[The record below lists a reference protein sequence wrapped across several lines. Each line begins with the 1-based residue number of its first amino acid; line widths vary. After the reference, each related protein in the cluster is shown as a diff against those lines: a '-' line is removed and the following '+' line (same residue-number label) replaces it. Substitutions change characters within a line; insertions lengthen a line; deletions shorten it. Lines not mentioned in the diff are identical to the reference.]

1 MSTHR
6 FNPVAW
12 TEGMF
17 LRPQHLQHH
26 DLFANERLRYHLHA
40 LDPFHWGVRELE
52 FDEEALSD
60 HQIVILQLDA
70 VLPGGTILRHPGN
83 AMLETREF
91 DPSAERLD
99 VHVGIRHISATQANT
114 APSGNGTR
122 DVRYVVD
129 THDLP
134 DFNRSGFDSP
144 VELVHPNVRLFVTG
158 EEHALELHES
168 FKIAEIVATG
178 ELKRPFALAPTYAPP
193 LLMVQA
199 NAPLLDEVAKIV
211 NQIAAKVRVVAGR
224 TTTIAIADL
233 PRMWMRYTLARM
245 TPVLRHLLATGATRP
260 FDLYTALIETAG
272 ALASFQATEPVE
284 LPRYDH
290 DDLYGCFRTLID
302 FIDVQLGETLPS
314 RFTELKM
321 GFDAREKTYVTT
333 ELNAELVDPRNF
345 YYLGVKAPLD
355 SKELNQWVVEHGK
368 AGSRSG
374 VKTLV
379 MLNVEGLRLEHLPG
393 APTEIAAPAGFE
405 FYKVEPHGAQWSKV
419 KDDFTFAL
427 SLGKLENAE
436 VRLYVVT
443 SES

>member
-1 MSTHR
+1 MSTNR
-6 FNPVAW
+6 LNPVAW

-17 LRPQHLQHH
+17 LRPQHLQHQE
-26 DLFANERLRYHLHA
+26 LFAAERLRYHLDA

-52 FDEEALSD
+52 LDEEALSD
-60 HQIVILQLDA
+60 HQIVILRLDA
-70 VLPGGTILRHPGN
+70 VLPGGAILRHPGN
-83 AMLETREF
+83 AFVETREF
-91 DPSAERLD
+91 DPSVERLD
-99 VHVGIRHISATQANT
+99 VHVGIRHISTTQANT
-114 APSGNGTR
+114 APSGNGAR
-122 DVRYVVD
+122 DARYLVE

-134 DFNRSGFDSP
+134 DFNRSGADSP
-144 VELVHPNVRLFVTG
+144 VELVHPNVRVLVTG

-178 ELKRPFALAPTYAPP
+178 ELKRPFALSPTYAPP
-193 LLMVQA
+193 LLAVQA
-199 NAPLLDEVAKIV
+199 SGLLTDDVVKIV
-211 NQIAAKVRVVAGR
+211 NQIASKVRVVAGR

-260 FDLYTALIETAG
+260 FELYTALIETAG
-272 ALASFQATEPVE
+272 ALASFQLAEPAE

-290 DDLYGCFRTLID
+290 DDLYGCFQRLID

-321 GFDAREKTYVTT
+321 SFDAKEKAYLTT
-333 ELNAELVDPRNF
+333 ELNTELVDPRSL
-345 YYLGVKAPLD
+345 YYLAVKAPLD
-355 SKELNQWVVEHGK
+355 SEELNQWVVDHGK
-368 AGSRSG
+368 AGSRTG

-419 KDDFTFAL
+419 KEDFSFAL

-436 VRLYVVT
+436 IRLYVVT
-443 SES
+443 TQG

>member
-1 MSTHR
+1 
-6 FNPVAW
+6 
-12 TEGMF
+12 MF

-26 DLFANERLRYHLHA
+26 DLCAEERLRYHLHS
-40 LDPFHWGVRELE
+40 LDPFHWGVREIE
-52 FDEEALSD
+52 IDEEALSD
-60 HQIVILQLDA
+60 NQIVILRLDA
-70 VLPGGTILRHPGN
+70 VLPGGTIVRHPGN
-83 AMLETREF
+83 AMVETRQF
-91 DPSAERLD
+91 DPSAEHLD

-114 APSGNGTR
+114 APSGNGAR

-134 DFNRSGFDSP
+134 DINRSGFDSP
-144 VELVHPNVRLFVTG
+144 VELVHPNVRVFVTG
-158 EEHALELHES
+158 EEHELELHES

-178 ELKRPFALAPTYAPP
+178 QLKRPFALSPTYAPP
-193 LLMVQA
+193 LLIVQA
-199 NAPLLDEVAKIV
+199 CGPLLDDVAKIV

-224 TTTIAIADL
+224 TTTVAIADL

-245 TPVLRHLLATGATRP
+245 TPLLRHLLATGVTRP
-260 FDLYTALIETAG
+260 FELYTALIETAG
-272 ALASFQATEPVE
+272 ALAAFQSAEPVE
-284 LPRYDH
+284 LPPYDH
-290 DDLYGCFRTLID
+290 DDLYGCFRKLID
-302 FIDVQLGETLPS
+302 FIDVQLGETLPT

-321 GFDAREKTYVTT
+321 GFDAKDKTYVTT
-333 ELNAELVDPRNF
+333 ELNAELVDPRNL

-355 SKELNQWVVEHGK
+355 AKELTQWVVDHGK
-368 AGSRSG
+368 AGSRNG

-419 KDDFTFAL
+419 KDDFNFAL

-436 VRLYVVT
+436 VRLYVVAP
-443 SES
+443 EG

>member
-26 DLFANERLRYHLHA
+26 DLFSEERLRYHLHA
-40 LDPFHWGVRELE
+40 MDPFHWGVRELE
-52 FDEEALSD
+52 LDEAALSD
-60 HQIVILQLDA
+60 HQIVILRLDA

-83 AMLETREF
+83 ARVETREF
-91 DPSAERLD
+91 DPSSERLD
-99 VHVGIRHISATQANT
+99 VHVGIRHISATQPNT
-114 APSGNGTR
+114 APSGNGAR

-129 THDLP
+129 THELP
-134 DFNRSGFDSP
+134 DINRGGSDSP
-144 VELVHPNVRLFVTG
+144 VELAHPNVRVFVTG
-158 EEHALELHES
+158 EEPALELHES
-168 FKIAEIVATG
+168 FKLAEIVATG
-178 ELKRPFALAPTYAPP
+178 ELKRPFALSPTYAPP
-193 LLMVQA
+193 LLAVQA
-199 NAPLLDEVAKIV
+199 WTPLFDDVAKIV

-245 TPVLRHLLATGATRP
+245 TPLLRHLLATGVTRP

-272 ALASFQATEPVE
+272 ALAAFQSTEPVE
-284 LPRYDH
+284 LPGYEH
-290 DDLYGCFRTLID
+290 DDLYGCFRKLID

-321 GFDAREKTYVTT
+321 AFDAKDKVYLTAD
-333 ELNAELVDPRNF
+333 LNAALVDARNF

-355 SKELNQWVVEHGK
+355 SKELNQWVVDHGK

-405 FYKVEPHGAQWSKV
+405 FYKIEPHGAQWSKV
-419 KDDFTFAL
+419 KEDFTFAL

-443 SES
+443 PEG